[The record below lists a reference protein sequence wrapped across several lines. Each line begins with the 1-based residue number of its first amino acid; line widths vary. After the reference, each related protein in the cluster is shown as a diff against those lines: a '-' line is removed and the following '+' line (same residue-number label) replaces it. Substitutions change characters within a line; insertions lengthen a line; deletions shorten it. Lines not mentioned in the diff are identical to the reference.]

1 MATNFP
7 TSLDTFTNPNSGNT
21 LDSPSHSIQHSDIN
35 DAVEAIEAKIGVGS
49 STAGSATAGYAL
61 VNTSGGTTA
70 YSLLGVSGLSSGTAV
85 ANTVLTAN
93 GSGGAT
99 FAPSAGGLTLLIPA
113 SVSVGSGTGTVSATG
128 TVTFSGASSVSINT
142 VFSSTYE
149 NYLLLINLTTN
160 SANDGDVY
168 FRLRSVTTDAT
179 TAYYWGRRGWTIAGA
194 GTDGNGNNASAFT
207 VMTQDASVTGY
218 SHTQLNVFS
227 PFLSQKTKVG
237 WLGSATTDAGGVYG
251 QFGGGVLD
259 DSTSYNG
266 FSIVNQNGT
275 STGKL
280 SVYGYNF

>member
-35 DAVEAIEAKIGVGS
+35 DAVEAIEAKIGIGS

-99 FAPSAGGLTLLIPA
+99 FSPTAGGLTLLIPA

-128 TVTFSGASSVSINT
+128 TVDFSGASSVSINT

-160 SANDGDVY
+160 SANDGDIY
-168 FRLRSVTTDAT
+168 FRLRSSTTDAT
-179 TAYYWGRRGWTIAGA
+179 TSYYWGRRGWTSSGV
-194 GTDGNGNNASAFT
+194 GTDGSGSNASNIT
-207 VMTQDASVTGY
+207 IMTMDASNVGNQ
-218 SHTQLNVFS
+218 HVQLNVFS
-227 PFLSQKTKVG
+227 PFLAQKTKVG
-237 WLGSATTDAGGVYG
+237 WLGSAQTDSGLFYG
-251 QFGGGVLD
+251 QFGGGFLD
-259 DSTSYNG
+259 NANSYDG

-280 SVYGYNF
+280 SIYGYNF